1 MTFRLPFREWIA
13 APVPL
18 AVAVV
23 LLWLSLV
30 PALVFAIVTFVLA
43 RRSVRRLSR
52 KVVVDGEG
60 IHWKDVDIPWERAD
74 RLEFSPA
81 YSGPHIAIL
90 EKDEGRP
97 RALPFITS
105 GLYRA
110 LRERLNP
117 LPPAVER
124 KVLGDAWE

>member
-1 MTFRLPFREWIA
+1 
-13 APVPL
+13 VP
-18 AVAVV
+18 VV
-23 LLWLSLV
+23 LLWLGLL
-30 PALVFAIVTFVLA
+30 PDLVFAIVTFVLA
-43 RRSVRRLSR
+43 RRGVRRLSR

-60 IHWKDVDIPWERAD
+60 VHWKDVDIPWEQAD

-81 YSGPHIAIL
+81 FPVPHIAIL
-90 EKDEGRP
+90 EKDEERP